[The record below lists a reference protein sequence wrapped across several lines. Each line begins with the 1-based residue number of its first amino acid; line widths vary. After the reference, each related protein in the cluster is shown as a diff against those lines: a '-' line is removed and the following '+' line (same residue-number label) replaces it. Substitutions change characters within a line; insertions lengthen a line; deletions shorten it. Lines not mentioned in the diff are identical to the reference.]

1 MINGRLYPAD
11 DYTGGDGSMAIGY
24 DGVVTITNKSQYGP
38 GLPMTGGA

>member
-11 DYTGGDGSMAIGY
+11 DYTGGDGSMATGH